1 MYVKWYGLHFN
12 TAIFLLFKLLINY
25 VLTFPRNSS
34 VDMGRLFFRNI
45 VAIFEFIK
53 RKVKYRGNVELLF
66 IAGVWLWHKIPKID
80 MRLGLA
86 AQKEN
91 TWTWQCLRYSSREFP
106 CKSIHHMN
114 EGSFI
119 FMISSI
125 AIGQTTVLIT
135 NAYMIDVFMI
145 TLLVQTP
152 VIVSIFPENI
162 LQARPL
168 ERAIMSLKYYWY
180 TSS

>member
-1 MYVKWYGLHFN
+1 MVLNCFTNFASVVSNNNMYVKWYGLHFN

-106 CKSIHHMN
+106 CKSIHHMM
-114 EGSFI
+114 G
-119 FMISSI
+119 
-125 AIGQTTVLIT
+125 
-135 NAYMIDVFMI
+135 
-145 TLLVQTP
+145 
-152 VIVSIFPENI
+152 
-162 LQARPL
+162 PL
-168 ERAIMSLKYYWY
+168 FLWY
-180 TSS
+180 HP